1 MSERGLPSTL
11 RTDFRDDMR
20 LLDSGFVR
28 FWAAAGLILAFLL
41 PLALTNFWTGIAN
54 QVFIAVI
61 GALAL
66 NLLMGTT
73 GQISLGHAGFLA
85 AGAFTVA
92 ALITHFE
99 APIGVTLL
107 AAAAVGAVLGVL
119 VGLPALRLRG
129 LYLAVSTLAAHF
141 VIIVGVSQ
149 YQSGIS
155 YGAGFS
161 IPPPSIFGL
170 EIGSERAWYFFILP
184 LALGVLLLNLNWLR
198 SAYGRAW
205 MAIRHRDIAAEAL
218 GINVALYKLLAFS
231 ASTSLTCVAGALW
244 AYHTAFVSVE
254 AFDFDTLIQYLAM
267 VIIGGLGSV
276 LGACLG
282 AFFVVVLPHVIS
294 VVAAKIPVLQGL
306 GGQTFDLQ
314 VGAFGVVMLLF
325 LIFEPRGLA
334 GIWARVRFYFQLWP
348 FKYRAWDA

>member
-28 FWAAAGLILAFLL
+28 FWAATGLILAFLL

-155 YGAGFS
+155 YGAGFT

-170 EIGSERAWYFFILP
+170 EIGSERAWYFFMLP

>member
-1 MSERGLPSTL
+1 MSQRGLPSTL

-28 FWAAAGLILAFLL
+28 FWAATGLILAFLL

-155 YGAGFS
+155 YGAGFT

-170 EIGSERAWYFFILP
+170 EIGSERAWYFFMLP